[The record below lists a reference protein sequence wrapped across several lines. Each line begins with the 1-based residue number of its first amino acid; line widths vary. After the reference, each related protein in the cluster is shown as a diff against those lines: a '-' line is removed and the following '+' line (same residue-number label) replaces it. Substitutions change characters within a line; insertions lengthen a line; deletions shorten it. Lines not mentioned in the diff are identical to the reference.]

1 MKILQIKPKKIL
13 QWDFF
18 ALPPKPE
25 TSNSNIANP
34 KTDSI
39 KIKEGDLFLE
49 PLKCIELK
57 GEYYLLDGH
66 QRWRYLEKENSYPFL
81 VFESFLLEEL
91 WQKKLLYKW
100 QNQKINLFELAKSI
114 KNFAKFLKISEIELW
129 YRLDFTSI
137 FSRIN
142 FLKLALEMEERK
154 PTLQKILPAEKWS
167 LQTYKAFQFL
177 SNKEIEYL
185 QQKFMLVSFNANE
198 WKKILNFLT
207 ALKRVKKVSFLKLLD
222 LIETPAQLPEYSQQK
237 KFEDWCKVLFAL
249 SNPITHQVQQQRK
262 EKILNLELLPQIKLN
277 YASDFEKKELNFYFQ
292 TKNSDELKKIL
303 LFLKNKV
310 KSAESQIEDL
320 YKII

>member
-1 MKILQIKPKKIL
+1 MKILQIKPKEIF

-18 ALPPKPE
+18 AFSSKLE
-25 TSNSNIANP
+25 TISEQQNSTKETIP
-34 KTDSI
+34 
-39 KIKEGDLFLE
+39 KIKNTDFFLE

-57 GEYYLLDGH
+57 GEYYLLDGY
-66 QRWRYLEKENSYPFL
+66 QRWRYLEKENRYPFL

-129 YRLDFTSI
+129 YRLDFKPILSHV
-137 FSRIN
+137 SL
-142 FLKLALEMEERK
+142 LKLVLEMDERIQI
-154 PTLQKILPAEKWS
+154 LQKILPTEKWS

-177 SNKEIEYL
+177 SDKEIEKL
-185 QQKFMLVSFNANE
+185 QQKFSPTGFNANE
-198 WKKILNFLT
+198 WKEILGFLT
-207 ALKRVKKVSFLKLLD
+207 TLKKIKKIPFLELLD
-222 LIETPAQLPEYSQQK
+222 LIKAPEQLPEYSHQK
-237 KFEDWCKVLFAL
+237 RFNDWRETLFAL
-249 SNPITHQVQQQRK
+249 SNPITHQIQQHRT
-262 EKILNLELLPQIKLN
+262 EKIKSLQLLPQIQLN
-277 YASDFEKKELNFYFQ
+277 YASDFEKKRLNFYFS